1 MSQSLGFKNGYAL
14 PSRPRHGVGGEPL
27 LVNQLTDDALDE
39 LANTQPTLTYG
50 NSTKPAP
57 VEFVPAHVAFDKKV
71 IFSPY
76 YASAGG
82 DHFYLGVQVLRFDAY
97 FKQTVHESPN
107 EHYRIREVRVFYYLE
122 DDSISVVEPMVENR
136 SDEYSSLTNSCA
148 ELFS

>member
-71 IFSPY
+71 IFFL
-76 YASAGG
+76 
-82 DHFYLGVQVLRFDAY
+82 HIMRVLEATIFTLVYRF
-97 FKQTVHESPN
+97 
-107 EHYRIREVRVFYYLE
+107 
-122 DDSISVVEPMVENR
+122 
-136 SDEYSSLTNSCA
+136 
-148 ELFS
+148 